1 MKLLAV
7 TDNLANVGGAELS
20 AQTTISELS
29 HRSDISEV
37 TVIGVNS
44 SSESNLDFGDAHV
57 VPVNIPERVE
67 RLPALAADLIIKKL
81 LAREI
86 EAQSKSADLI
96 HAHHRRS
103 ALALSGIE
111 TSAKTIATVRD
122 YWPVCPISTYSVAG
136 ERCTGCEDRLDD
148 CVTRN
153 DLDGH
158 SRTGTKA
165 YLLAKRRHQRQVLSS
180 IDCSVFIA
188 NHLRDRMSNSM
199 ELPPHT
205 TVVYNPVSM
214 DTDIE
219 SVSLPFPTFVTAS
232 SLTRSKGIETAI
244 KAVGRLADR
253 YPNCRL
259 IVFGDGPDYERL
271 DQVAETHAP
280 NSIEFRGRVPTSN
293 VYRTM
298 AGATATIFPSL
309 WEEPFGRITV
319 ESMMLGTPVIG
330 SDVGGIAEIIED
342 GANGLLFPP
351 GDSSNLAAKLRRI
364 TEEGDLRR
372 KLSSKGRLHSRR
384 FRPER
389 IADDHISAYSGIL

>member
-1 MKLLAV
+1 MNLIAV

-20 AQTTISELS
+20 AQTIIKELCS
-29 HRSDISEV
+29 RSDINNIKL
-37 TVIGVNS
+37 IGVDIA
-44 SSESNLDFGDAHV
+44 SESHLDFGDAQV
-57 VPVNIPERVE
+57 IPVNIPEQVE

-86 EAQSKSADLI
+86 QDQNESADLI

-136 ERCTGCEDRLDD
+136 ERCTGCGDRLDD
-148 CVTRN
+148 CISQN
-153 DLDGH
+153 ELDGY

-165 YLLAKRRHQRQVLSS
+165 YLLAKRKHQRQVLSS
-180 IDCSVFIA
+180 VDCAVFIA

-199 ELPPHT
+199 ELPPQT

-214 DTDIE
+214 DTDIDPA
-219 SVSLPFPTFVTAS
+219 SLTFPTFVTAS
-232 SLTRSKGIETAI
+232 SLTKSKGIETAI
-244 KAVGRLADR
+244 RAVGSLTDQ

-259 IVFGDGPDYERL
+259 IVFGDGPDYDRLER
-271 DQVAETHAP
+271 VAGVHAP
-280 NSIEFRGRVPTSN
+280 QSIEFRGRVPTSE
-293 VYRTM
+293 VYDSI

-330 SDVGGIAEIIED
+330 SDVGGIAELIND
-342 GANGLLFPP
+342 GVNGLLFSP
-351 GDSSNLAAKLRRI
+351 GDSTGLEDRLQTIIQEEELRKR
-364 TEEGDLRR
+364 
-372 KLSSKGRLHSRR
+372 LSSKGESFSRQ

-389 IADDHISAYSGIL
+389 IADNHMAVYSDRL